1 MMAMLP
7 SLKRISNVQSSIQRG
22 VAAAQRLFSVL
33 DQGDELDSGV
43 QHIDR
48 AAGEIVFRNVSMR
61 YAGQDVAALHDISFV
76 ARPGTVTAI
85 VGRSGSG
92 KSTLVRLIPRRSEEH
107 TSELQSLMRNSYAV
121 FCL

>member
-1 MMAMLP
+1 MAGREAIKGRMDAGEFVSLITAMMAMLP

-48 AAGEIVFRNVSMR
+48 AAGAFVFRNVSMR
-61 YAGQDVAALHDISFV
+61 DAGQDVAALHDISFV
-76 ARPGTVTAI
+76 
-85 VGRSGSG
+85 GR
-92 KSTLVRLIPRRSEEH
+92 
-107 TSELQSLMRNSYAV
+107 
-121 FCL
+121 

>member
-43 QHIDR
+43 HHIDR

-76 ARPGTVTAI
+76 ARPGRVNAI

-92 KSTLVRLIPRRSEEH
+92 QLPLVSLIPRFYEPDSGAIRIE
-107 TSELQSLMRNSYAV
+107 
-121 FCL
+121 